1 MNIPLISNMLI
12 KVRHKGSFNNIE
24 RFFNR
29 VLKRDYLN
37 ILSDYAAQ
45 GVEALREYTPVDTGL
60 LADSWGFE
68 IESGNGITTIWFTND
83 DIENGQNVAILLLY
97 GHGTRNG
104 GYVEGVDFVS
114 PALQPI
120 FQDLADTMWREVT
133 E

>member
-1 MNIPLISNMLI
+1 MLI
-12 KVRHKGSFNNIE
+12 KVRHKGDFNNIE

-45 GVEALREYTPVDTGL
+45 GVEALREHTPVNTGL